1 MAQSK
6 ETKKGYQRVTD
17 TYIPTS
23 DSRRHA
29 PYVQMEPSGAAF
41 SSTTATEMVLPL
53 VAANGQ
59 YPDNFHLAYDVNLE
73 AGTVALSVVSAQ
85 EPGANPAKVSK
96 DRRRITFHLG
106 AVLRKYPKLAAPYTR
121 KCLLLQEADGTLVIA
136 VSAGV
141 AYQKAPV
148 DEAIKAA
155 RAEARAARKAA
166 KVARITKAIKQET
179 AATTEGA
186 TE

>member
-1 MAQSK
+1 MVQAK
-6 ETKKGYQRVTD
+6 EPKKGYQRVTD

-29 PYVQMEPSGAAF
+29 PYVQVETTGAAF

-73 AGTVALSVVSAQ
+73 AGTVALTVVSAY

-106 AVLRKYPKLAAPYTR
+106 AVFRKYPKLAAPYTR
-121 KCLLLQEADGTLVIA
+121 KCRLLREDDGTLVIA
-136 VSAGV
+136 VMAGT

-155 RAEARAARKAA
+155 RAEVRAAKRAQKAA
-166 KVARITKAIKQET
+166 QIAKAIRHET
-179 AATTEGA
+179 AAGSEGA